1 MEDERVLGRIRE
13 LHAANYFAY
22 GYRRMWK
29 ALQRAG
35 EPVGRGQVRTSR
47 GAARPRRFGLEGDDT
62 CCASRSR
69 VERVAAVPGVQFVGT
84 ADIDKKQM
92 SIFAIGTAD

>member
-35 EPVGRGQVRTSR
+35 EPVGRGQVQW
-47 GAARPRRFGLEGDDT
+47 PDPL
-62 CCASRSR
+62 RSVR
-69 VERVAAVPGVQFVGT
+69 LV
-84 ADIDKKQM
+84 
-92 SIFAIGTAD
+92 